1 MSDTDGTFNFLIS
14 MIYTQMF
21 NLLCEK
27 ADDVYGGRLP
37 VHVRC
42 LIDEAANIGQIP
54 NLEKLVA
61 TIRSRE
67 ISACLVLQAKS
78 QLKAIYKDN
87 ADTIIGNMDSQ
98 IFLGGTEQ
106 TTLKDLNAILGKET
120 IDMYNTGQSKGSQE
134 SYNMNYQKL
143 GKDLMTMDELAV
155 MDGSKCIVQVRGVRP
170 FNEVIVRQTDHC
182 KSMLVAKGAE
192 YAPRAVKNTAVDRL
206 AHFKK
211 AAVVMNTT
219 PKAAL
224 MGMLSKH
231 LISVSD
237 MCMDERKYS
246 KEQWDEKITD
256 SINYFLILRAIVEE
270 ELNEED

>member
-1 MSDTDGTFNFLIS
+1 MN
-14 MIYTQMF
+14 Q
-21 NLLCEK
+21 
-27 ADDVYGGRLP
+27 
-37 VHVRC
+37 
-42 LIDEAANIGQIP
+42 
-54 NLEKLVA
+54 
-61 TIRSRE
+61 
-67 ISACLVLQAKS
+67 
-78 QLKAIYKDN
+78 
-87 ADTIIGNMDSQ
+87 
-98 IFLGGTEQ
+98 
-106 TTLKDLNAILGKET
+106 KE
-120 IDMYNTGQSKGSQE
+120 
-134 SYNMNYQKL
+134 
-143 GKDLMTMDELAV
+143 
-155 MDGSKCIVQVRGVRP
+155 

-211 AAVVMNTT
+211 AAVVVLNTT
-219 PKAAL
+219 PRAAL

-237 MCMDERKYS
+237 MCMCERKYS